1 MIIHY
6 ENEEQKEKIME
17 KIEWEIMKIRV
28 CLQFIDKKSI
38 DRSINLLMHRAQ
50 R

>member
-28 CLQFIDKKSI
+28 CLCNYRQEINRSI
-38 DRSINLLMHRAQ
+38 D
-50 R
+50 

>member
-17 KIEWEIMKIRV
+17 KIEWEITKIRV
-28 CLQFIDKKSI
+28 CLCNLSTRNQSI
-38 DRSINLLMHRAQ
+38 DRLIC
-50 R
+50 